1 MAINVEIKKGEKDNS
16 LGVIRKFTKRV
27 RGSGI
32 LNRLR
37 SRRYSS
43 GKISE
48 YVKKKTTL
56 KKIARKTKIEHLIK
70 MGKMSEYT
78 RGNKK

>member
-1 MAINVEIKKGEKDNS
+1 MAVNVEIIKGEKDNN

-37 SRRYSS
+37 SRRYSAR
-43 GKISE
+43 KISE
-48 YVKKKTTL
+48 YVKKKNTL
-56 KKIARKTKIEHLIK
+56 KKIARRTKVQNLIK
-70 MGKMSEYT
+70 MGKMVDKL
-78 RGNKK
+78 R